1 MVAPAADLRPFAV
14 PPHRQRPT
22 GLGQEGTD
30 YREAA
35 RRPVAGQNGALGPV
49 DPDQITTQC
58 VDDGGGKGGHGRDAR
73 QHDTT
78 GGADLCVRR
87 GDAGGEGGVV
97 GKVETV
103 GAGGE
108 RGAGDRI
115 AVPFGVLERTGR
127 IHHQVGRQTF
137 QRLARVTVP
146 IHYGRRAAPVG
157 AEGCRPVVLP
167 AGDDDI
173 VPRLDQQPRKA
184 PAEHAVSAQNDDPHR
199 QRAFL
204 ASRVERQRNPTS
216 ATKAGAGVDERTEPP
231 RHQGAPTRGASGKGS
246 PQRHGG
252 TESPGG
258 QAGADPT
265 HRRCREGDIACG
277 ASCSRAEGAIPFLCA
292 SVVERNRN
300 LSAPPGAVPAHICRS
315 TIIFLISPIAL
326 AGLRPLGQLLA
337 QFMMVW
343 QR

>member
-108 RGAGDRI
+108 RGR
-115 AVPFGVLERTGR
+115 GR
-127 IHHQVGRQTF
+127 SDSRSVRRPGKD
-137 QRLARVTVP
+137 
-146 IHYGRRAAPVG
+146 RAASTTRSGVKRSSAWRGLRSRSTTAGVPPQSAQKV
-157 AEGCRPVVLP
+157 AARSCCRPATTTSCP
-167 AGDDDI
+167 GSISSRARRPPNTPYP
-173 VPRLDQQPRKA
+173 PR
-184 PAEHAVSAQNDDPHR
+184 NDDPHR
-199 QRAFL
+199 QRRF
-204 ASRVERQRNPTS
+204 
-216 ATKAGAGVDERTEPP
+216 P
-231 RHQGAPTRGASGKGS
+231 RKSG
-246 PQRHGG
+246 
-252 TESPGG
+252 
-258 QAGADPT
+258 
-265 HRRCREGDIACG
+265 
-277 ASCSRAEGAIPFLCA
+277 
-292 SVVERNRN
+292 
-300 LSAPPGAVPAHICRS
+300 
-315 TIIFLISPIAL
+315 
-326 AGLRPLGQLLA
+326 
-337 QFMMVW
+337 
-343 QR
+343 